1 MTPLARPRRFAIAV
15 LALVTAALLFRSQ
28 LAAALV
34 TRGDDLLR
42 TGDVDGAVSRYLRAV
57 ALDPHASVAADRVAF
72 FLLVRR
78 RPGDAGRALAIA
90 AAGLRAQPN
99 DPHLLADRGFAAQ
112 RLARWREAERSFAAA
127 ARAGHDPRYAHLAS
141 RMAQR
146 AHLPHAA
153 RGDLLLALALDP
165 HYTPARA
172 ALRAVTR

>member
-1 MTPLARPRRFAIAV
+1 MTPLARPRRFGIAA

-57 ALDPHASVAADRVAF
+57 ALDPHATLAVDRVAF

-78 RPGDAGRALAIA
+78 RPGDARHALTIA

-99 DPHLLADRGFAAQ
+99 DPQLLADRGFAAQ
-112 RLARWREAERSFAAA
+112 RLARWREAEGSFAAA
-127 ARAGHDPRYAHLAS
+127 ARVAHDPRYAHLAA

-146 AHLPHAA
+146 AHLTHVA
-153 RGDLLLALALDP
+153 RRDLLLALALDP
-165 HYTPARA
+165 RYAPARA
-172 ALRAVTR
+172 ALRAARR